1 MVTNITAG
9 VIGCSMK
16 EEFFATSVHNEIEK
30 FHWKKVHSTKA
41 APTHLQHTFPDTE
54 VVDSVQAIV
63 NDQDISLV
71 FVSSDHLREV
81 PVILEAG
88 KAVRII

>member
-16 EEFFATSVHNEIEK
+16 EEFFATSVHNEVER
-30 FHWKKVHSTKA
+30 FHWKKVLAGKPGA
-41 APTHLQHTFPDTE
+41 THLQQTFPGTE
-54 VVDSVQAIV
+54 VVDNVQAIV
-63 NDQDISLV
+63 NDNDISLV
-71 FVSSDHLREV
+71 FVSADHLREV
-81 PVILEAG
+81 PGVLEAG